1 MNESAVTVTGLFLEG
16 LLSFF
21 TPCVLPLVPLYIG
34 YLTAGRSKDEP
45 HHRRKTFFLTLCF
58 VLGISTVFIIA
69 GLGSTALQ
77 GFFQKYRLQFLLAG
91 GFLLL
96 VLGLMSLGV
105 IHVPFLER
113 DYRIPGFR
121 PGESSYPQAFLLGF
135 FFSFAWSPC
144 IGPLLA
150 SAIVAASSAS
160 SPLLGVVYLLAY
172 AAGFVIPFLIVGL
185 FTDAAL
191 AWLKEHRNIVKYTG
205 ILGGLVVTGMGL
217 YMLWEAN
224 GTILRLQNAETN
236 SAVMTSETASE
247 TASETEAA
255 PAQNTDGATDA
266 EKYNFTLKDAEGV
279 EHQLTDYVGKPTLI
293 NFFGTWCHYCNEE
306 LPKLKEVHEDGDVRV
321 VLVAAP
327 GANGEGDAAYVEK
340 YLADAGYDFEVLYDD
355 TGTVSTMYGISGYP
369 TTFALQKDGNF
380 LGYMPGY
387 MPDDVVDEVVAQ
399 LTQNQ

>member
-1 MNESAVTVTGLFLEG
+1 MNGSAVTVTGLFLEG

-224 GTILRLQNAETN
+224 GTILRLQNAETD

-255 PAQNTDGATDA
+255 PAQNTEGETDA

-306 LPKLKEVHEDGDVRV
+306 LPKLKKVHEDGDVRV

>member
-1 MNESAVTVTGLFLEG
+1 MNGSAVTITGLFLEG

-69 GLGSTALQ
+69 GLGSSALQ

-96 VLGLMSLGV
+96 VLGLMALGV
-105 IHVPFLER
+105 IHIPFLER
-113 DYRIPGFR
+113 DYRIPGFK

-160 SPLLGVVYLLAY
+160 SPLLGVGYLLAY
-172 AAGFVIPFLIVGL
+172 AAGFTIPFLIVGL

-191 AWLKEHRNIVKYTG
+191 GWLKEHRNIVKYTG

-224 GTILRLQNAETN
+224 GTILQLQNAESN
-236 SAVMTSETASE
+236 SAVMTAETAP
-247 TASETEAA
+247 ETETG
-255 PAQNTDGATDA
+255 PVQNPDGKTDA
-266 EKYNFTLKDAEGV
+266 EKYNFKLKDADGA
-279 EHQLTDYVGKPTLI
+279 EHQLTDYVGEPTLI

-306 LPKLKEVHEDGDVRV
+306 LPKLKEVKEKGDVRV
-321 VLVAAP
+321 VLIALP
-327 GANGEGDAAYVEK
+327 GFNGEGDTAYVEK
-340 YLADAGYDFEVLYDD
+340 YMSDAGYDFEILYDE
-355 TGTVSTMYGISGYP
+355 TGMVSQMYGISGYP

-387 MPDDVVDEVVAQ
+387 MPDDVVDEVVTQ
-399 LTQNQ
+399 LTQN